1 MKLEELSK
9 ISNPKEVYRKFKDN
23 GYDEYTNIYV
33 STRKDKK
40 YMIIEPYT
48 NKMIHFGSTM
58 ADYTFTK
65 DEKKRSNFLKRNA
78 RWRDLNMFSPAYL
91 SYKLLWN
98 GN

>member
-9 ISNPKEVYRKFKDN
+9 ILNPKEVYKKFKEN

-48 NKMIHFGSTM
+48 NKMIHS
-58 ADYTFTK
+58 AQ
-65 DEKKRSNFLKRNA
+65 L
-78 RWRDLNMFSPAYL
+78 WPII
-91 SYKLLWN
+91 LLPKTIKEDQFF
-98 GN
+98 

>member
-1 MKLEELSK
+1 
-9 ISNPKEVYRKFKDN
+9 
-23 GYDEYTNIYV
+23 
-33 STRKDKK
+33 
-40 YMIIEPYT
+40 MIIEPYT

-58 ADYTFTK
+58 ADYTFHK
-65 DEKKRSNFLKRNA
+65 DEKRRSNFLKRNA

>member
-1 MKLEELSK
+1 
-9 ISNPKEVYRKFKDN
+9 
-23 GYDEYTNIYV
+23 
-33 STRKDKK
+33 
-40 YMIIEPYT
+40 MIIEPYT

-91 SYKLLWN
+91 SYILLW
-98 GN
+98 